1 MRSVKVLL
9 QMCRLC
15 EAALMLA
22 LCLDLCDCQAAAKS
36 TPTLTDSHR
45 DLVVLS
51 RTTS

>member
-1 MRSVKVLL
+1 MRSVKALP

-36 TPTLTDSHR
+36 T
-45 DLVVLS
+45 
-51 RTTS
+51 